1 MGRDGSGVTVR
12 ETSIRLAFSAGG
24 VAYRETLRIGGQ
36 VAAPTA
42 ANIKFAHRVM
52 ADIRAAI
59 RAGTFDLAAFFPDSP
74 RVERPAAETF
84 GDAADAWL
92 AAQAGAAAATR
103 DQYRLALATW
113 KQILGAQTPIA
124 SITHKD
130 LVRKIGAYP
139 WSSAKRHNN
148 ALIPL
153 RAVFALEYAG
163 PRAALNPV
171 VGIANRKAV
180 KPLPDPL
187 TLAERDRILADM
199 AERYDAR
206 VWAYFAWQFATG
218 MRPEEAIALRW
229 SDIDRASAV
238 ARVQRVK
245 TFRGS
250 ERDGSK
256 THAGRDVDLVPLALQ
271 ALKAMDPYTRAKGTD
286 APVFENPVTG
296 RPWHDERSQRDHYWR
311 PTLKRLGIR
320 ERRPYCTRHTWCTAA
335 LMAGIAPAY
344 IAAQAGHSVQ
354 MLLSTYARWISGGDG
369 GRERARL
376 AQAIAGIALESP
388 QKTTGQ
394 K

>member
-1 MGRDGSGVTVR
+1 MGRDGSGVTIR

-24 VAYRETLRIGGQ
+24 VAHRETLRVNGQ
-36 VAAPTA
+36 PLPPTA
-42 ANIKFAHRVM
+42 ANVKFAHRVM
-52 ADIRAAI
+52 ADVRAAI
-59 RAGTFDLAAFFPDSP
+59 RAGTFRLADFFPDSP
-74 RVERPAAETF
+74 RAERQAVETF
-84 GDAADAWL
+84 GAAADAWL
-92 AAQAGAAAATR
+92 AAQSGAADATR
-103 DQYRLALATW
+103 DQYRLALAEW
-113 KQILGAQTPIA
+113 KRILGADTPIGE
-124 SITHKD
+124 ITHKQ
-130 LVRKIGAYP
+130 LVHKIGAHP

-153 RAVFALEYAG
+153 RGVFALEYAG
-163 PRAALNPV
+163 ARAALNPMA
-171 VGIANRKAV
+171 GISNRKAV

-199 AERYDAR
+199 RDRCDLR

-229 SDIDRASAV
+229 SDIDRASSV
-238 ARVQRVK
+238 ARVQRVR

-256 THAGRDVDLVPLALQ
+256 THAGRDVDLVPLALE
-271 ALKAMDPYTRAKGTD
+271 ALRTMEPFTRAK
-286 APVFENPVTG
+286 ASEVFENPVTG

-311 PTLKRLGIR
+311 PTLRRLGIR

-354 MLLSTYARWISGGDG
+354 MLLSTYARWIAGGDG

-376 AQAIAGIALESP
+376 AEAIGGIAQESP
-388 QKTTGQ
+388 RAQAGK